1 MSAVIP
7 YNEDNYSDFEWFE
20 GLAVIRFYADWC
32 KPCVQ
37 NFPVFEALATQYAR
51 HDPEI
56 KFGKINV
63 DQSPILTL
71 RYNVYGLPSTLIF
84 KNGQIIHRIAGV
96 KSLTEMKSILFQV
109 LNGSSDSD

>member
-7 YNEDNYSDFEWFE
+7 YNEDNYSDSEWFE
-20 GLAVIRFYADWC
+20 GFAVIRFYADWC

-37 NFPVFEALATQYAR
+37 NFSVFEELATQYAG

-84 KNGQIIHRIAGV
+84 KNSQIIHRIAGV
-96 KSLTEMKSILFQV
+96 KSLSEMKSILSQV
-109 LNGSSDSD
+109 LNKSSDSD

>member
-1 MSAVIP
+1 MQALRTEFFS
-7 YNEDNYSDFEWFE
+7 FEE
-20 GLAVIRFYADWC
+20 LT
-32 KPCVQ
+32 
-37 NFPVFEALATQYAR
+37 TQYAG

-84 KNGQIIHRIAGV
+84 KNSQIIHRIAGV
-96 KSLTEMKSILFQV
+96 KSLSEMKSILSQV
-109 LNGSSDSD
+109 LNKSSDSD